1 MIMTKISN
9 KIVFFGTESFSL
21 HALEALFGADFDIV
35 AVVTKPDSP
44 SGRGHKIKPS
54 PIKAFALTHNVQLLQ
69 PVKLTDIIDE
79 IKSMGKVTGVLVSY
93 GKIIPESII
102 SLFSPGIINLH
113 PSLLPKYRGPSPIES
128 AIINGDTET
137 GVTIMI
143 LTAKMDAGPIYAQEH
158 YVLQGNETKPKLYER
173 LAEIGSKLLVKTLP
187 SIMDGSLRALSQD
200 DSAATYCKLL
210 SKQDSLVNPS
220 QFSAEELER
229 RVRAH
234 LGFPKTK
241 ITLNSHETIVTKSHA
256 SPVKESGLDILCGD
270 GKYLVIEQL
279 IAPSGREMAAKD
291 FVNGYS
297 VG

>member
-1 MIMTKISN
+1 MIMTKLSK
-9 KIVFFGTESFSL
+9 KIVFFGTEDFSL
-21 HALEALFGADFDIV
+21 HALEALLGSGFEIS
-35 AVVTKPDSP
+35 AVITKPDSP

-54 PIKAFALTHNVQLLQ
+54 PIKAFAQKHNIQLLQ

-79 IKSMGKVTGVLVSY
+79 IKSIGNVTGVLASY

-102 SLFSPGIINLH
+102 SLFNPGIINLH

-128 AIINGDTET
+128 AILNGDAET
-137 GVTIMI
+137 GVTIMK
-143 LTAKMDAGPIYAQEH
+143 LTAEMDAGPIYAQGH
-158 YVLQGNETKPKLYER
+158 YVLQGNETKPKLYEQ
-173 LAEIGSKLLVKTLP
+173 LAETGSKLLVKTLP
-187 SIMDGSLRALSQD
+187 GIMDGSLRATNQD

-210 SKQDSLVNPS
+210 SKRDSLVNPR

-241 ITLNSHETIVTKSHA
+241 ITLNGHETIITKSHT
-256 SPVKESGLDILCGD
+256 SPVKENSLDVLCSD

-279 IAPSGREMAAKD
+279 IAPSGREMTAKD

-297 VG
+297 AG